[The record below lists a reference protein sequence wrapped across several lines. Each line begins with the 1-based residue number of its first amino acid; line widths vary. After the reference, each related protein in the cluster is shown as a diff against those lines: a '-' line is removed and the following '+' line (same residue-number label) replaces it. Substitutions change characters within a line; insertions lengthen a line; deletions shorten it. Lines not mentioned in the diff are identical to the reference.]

1 MFNRSS
7 VSHNIIN
14 LKDRPSSKATANVQ
28 TIFNRKLHNHKK
40 SISDFFETGFQHEKP
55 EYQEAVTEEPQR
67 FKRFNGIYTFL
78 LDASVRHGYRGG
90 SVKHRNVEGVQ
101 VSKSEAEGSP
111 ARAAMV
117 VHKMKRASPNRRSL
131 SPAK

>member
-14 LKDRPSSKATANVQ
+14 LNDRPATNKATNE

-55 EYQEAVTEEPQR
+55 EYQEAVTEEPHR
-67 FKRFNGIYTFL
+67 FKRFNGMCTFF
-78 LDASVRHGYRGG
+78 LDASVRHRAT
-90 SVKHRNVEGVQ
+90 VKHRNAEGVQ
-101 VSKSEAEGSP
+101 KSRSEVEGSP

-117 VHKMKRASPNRRSL
+117 IKVKRASPNRRSL